1 MEDDDWDHLDFER
14 DDHLEEFC
22 RERLNRVSTNGW
34 IPWLGGTQGI
44 LEGSNPEGSNP
55 EGPIPEGRTQSFP
68 KTSPQVTQR
77 TLSVLLLE
85 LRRQDVDREG
95 VLPPSLMDQQ
105 FEK

>member
-44 LEGSNPEGSNP
+44 LEGSNPEGP
-55 EGPIPEGRTQSFP
+55 VPEGRTQSFP

-85 LRRQDVDREG
+85 LRRQDVSASKPSIG
-95 VLPPSLMDQQ
+95 VILL
-105 FEK
+105 